1 MNKSRTLNRQHV
13 SPSRGQLL
21 IISAPSGAGKTSL
34 IKALVE
40 QEPRVEVSVSHTTR
54 PKRPG
59 ETEGVNYF
67 FISAKTF
74 SEMREAGE
82 FFESAEVFGYSYG
95 TSLTQLESR
104 LADGADVILEI
115 DWQGAQQ
122 VRDLLPDSAWLFI
135 LPPSIEAL
143 ASRLQSRGQDNA
155 DTIDVRMRAARNEI
169 SHWDEADYLII
180 NDDFNIALGEL
191 RALVRSLRL
200 RTSQQQS
207 TLHDLIEHLLG

>member
-1 MNKSRTLNRQHV
+1 M

-40 QEPRVEVSVSHTTR
+40 HEPRVEVSVSHTTR
-54 PKRPG
+54 PQRPG

-67 FISAKTF
+67 FISTDTF
-74 SEMREAGE
+74 EEMREAGA
-82 FFESAEVFGYSYG
+82 FFESAEVFGHFYG

-104 LADGADVILEI
+104 LAEGADVILEI

-143 ASRLQSRGQDNA
+143 KTRLQTRGQDNA
-155 DTIDVRMRAARNEI
+155 DTIGVRMRAARDEM

-180 NDDFNIALGEL
+180 NDDFNAALEEL

-200 RTSQQQS
+200 RTNQQQS
-207 TLHDLIEHLLG
+207 ALHDLIENLLG